1 MVEIGR
7 QWRLPLIKSVVMNE
21 ELSDYLDVQAR
32 HISQRSFCRRCR
44 GDMGEDSQVV
54 ISAVDEK
61 SSVKL
66 NVVYMCG

>member
-1 MVEIGR
+1 
-7 QWRLPLIKSVVMNE
+7 MNE

-32 HISQRSFCRRCR
+32 HISQRSFCRRYR

-66 NVVYMCG
+66 SVVYMCG